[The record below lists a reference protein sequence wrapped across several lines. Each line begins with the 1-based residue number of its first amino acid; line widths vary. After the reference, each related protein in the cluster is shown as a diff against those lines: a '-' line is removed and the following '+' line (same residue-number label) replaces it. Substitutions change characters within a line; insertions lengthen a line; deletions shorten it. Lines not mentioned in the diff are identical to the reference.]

1 MTTAATLLAMRQRA
15 QRQLDGMTV
24 NRDAL
29 ARDMIS
35 LLDSIEAARARAA
48 VSRSCAAD
56 ADNGDTLDDLLGRI
70 FRSR

>member
-48 VSRSCAAD
+48 VSRSSAAD

>member
-1 MTTAATLLAMRQRA
+1 MTTAEALLAMRQRA

-29 ARDMIS
+29 ARDLIS

-48 VSRSCAAD
+48 ASRSSAAE
-56 ADNGDTLDDLLGRI
+56 ADLGGLDDILGRI
-70 FRSR
+70 FGSR

>member
-48 VSRSCAAD
+48 ASRSSAAD